1 MPKFLGRVEPARHEG
16 DDAPKSADL
25 WLRIRCRMRQAPLG
39 APIADVYRHRAPLFV
54 AGRSWAISWL
64 PGPRSGSGEPR
75 HRPGARP
82 CVSRPQAPHLV
93 PLHERLMIAPFK
105 WTRWL
110 QCKRV
115 LEGGDKIGLAQN
127 HCREEREAKL
137 ADTISRER
145 RSANMELSVR
155 QALHEHVGRGGL
167 T

>member
-1 MPKFLGRVEPARHEG
+1 MRGMTRRKAQTYGSASVAGCGRRLSARQSQTSIGTGPRFSLPDE
-16 DDAPKSADL
+16 
-25 WLRIRCRMRQAPLG
+25 
-39 APIADVYRHRAPLFV
+39 
-54 AGRSWAISWL
+54 AGRSAGSQDL
-64 PGPRSGSGEPR
+64 VVGPGEPR